1 MQLKKRAVTGMADT
15 ISPRLSFSLPVEG
28 MSCAS
33 CVRRVELAAGKVE
46 GVSDPAAN
54 FATGRLTV
62 TPGPDF
68 SAQKLAEAV
77 RKAGYDVPE
86 ASFDLAIEDMSCAS
100 CVSRVEKALK
110 KVPAVTDA
118 TVNLA
123 TGRAHVTALGGEAA
137 LAAAISAVKAAGY
150 GAQAVQAGEDKT
162 AAAREDEMRLLKRDS
177 AIAGLL
183 TLPVF
188 ILEMGGHIWE
198 PFHHWLMGIVPTET
212 LYYIYFVLATAV
224 LFGPGRRFFTKGL
237 RTLFHGAPD
246 MNALVA
252 MGAGAAWLYSTIT
265 TFWPDIL
272 PEQSRYVYYEAA
284 MVIVTLILIGR
295 LLEARAKGQ
304 AGNAIRKL
312 AALQAGDA
320 RVLLAEKGVEVSAET
335 LQPGDVVLLRPGE
348 RVPVDGE
355 VVDGESYIDESMI
368 SGEPLPVL
376 KTTGDA
382 VTGGTVNGAGAL
394 RFTVTKVGADTM
406 LAGIIRMVEEAQ
418 GSKLP
423 IQALVDRI
431 TARFVPAVM
440 AVAALTVAVW
450 LFFGPEPALAHALV
464 SGVAVLIIAC
474 PCAMGLAT
482 PAAIMVA
489 TGRAAQAGV
498 LFRRGEAL
506 QTLSDATMIVLDKTG
521 TVTEGRPALTDLI
534 TAPGFDEADVL
545 ALAAA
550 VEERS
555 EHPVGAAIVKAAK
568 ERGLAL
574 PPVSAFQSVTGY
586 GIAAEAGGRKAGI
599 GAARYMEKIGLSVE
613 SFRADAERLG
623 SEGKTPLYI
632 AIDGKLAAAVAVA
645 DPIKPAS
652 RTAIAALKKLGLSVA
667 MVTGDAQRTAQAVAA
682 ETGIDRV
689 VAEVLPEG
697 KVQAIRAFREEGHV
711 VAFVGDGINDAPA
724 LAEATVGLAIGTGT
738 GIAIES
744 AEVVLVSGDLTGAA
758 NAVEMSRATLANIR
772 QNLFWAFGYNIILI
786 PVAAGV
792 LWPAFGIALSPMI
805 GAAAMG
811 LSSVFVLGNALRLR
825 RVRLTGRGGRA

>member
-1 MQLKKRAVTGMADT
+1 MADT

-68 SAQKLAEAV
+68 SAEKLAEAV

-198 PFHHWLMGIVPTET
+198 PFHHWLMGVIPTET
-212 LYYIYFVLATAV
+212 LYYLYFVLATAV

-376 KTTGDA
+376 KSAGDA

-394 RFTVTKVGADTM
+394 RFTVTRVGADTM

-574 PPVSAFQSVTGY
+574 PPVTAFQSVTGY
-586 GIAAEAGGRKAGI
+586 GIAAEAGGRKADI

-667 MVTGDAQRTAQAVAA
+667 MVTGDARRTAEAVAA

-772 QNLFWAFGYNIILI
+772 QNLFWAFGYNVILI